1 MLPALVPEAALD
13 ALALDVETN
22 ALVRSPKPSVL
33 ATTVEDDP
41 YFVTSTDFTS
51 VVGSDNHSNELSI
64 FAHFDLGDRSFRTSW
79 PPLADTPKVKVFEM
93 AVTRRRPGTQC

>member
-33 ATTVEDDP
+33 ATTAEDDP
-41 YFVTSTDFTS
+41 YFVTLADFTS

-64 FAHFDLGDRSFRTSW
+64 FAHFD
-79 PPLADTPKVKVFEM
+79 
-93 AVTRRRPGTQC
+93 